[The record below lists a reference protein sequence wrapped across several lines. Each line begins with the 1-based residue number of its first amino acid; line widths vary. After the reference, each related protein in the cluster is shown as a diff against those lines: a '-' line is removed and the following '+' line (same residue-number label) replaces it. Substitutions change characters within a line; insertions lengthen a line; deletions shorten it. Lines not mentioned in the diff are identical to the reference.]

1 MRPKQERRLEV
12 HCFDIR
18 RVKRFAKLFEHVA
31 DQPSRR
37 PEHQEREQRADDSCE
52 AEQDQ
57 GAPLVAPIDVHDN
70 HDAEDEQRDQS
81 ALLFAL
87 VNDDDESEDD
97 ESNNDDSKVEQRDQQ
112 GAPLVALESC

>member
-1 MRPKQERRLEV
+1 MRPKQKRRLEV

-18 RVKRFAKLFEHVA
+18 RVKRFAKLFELVVV
-31 DQPSRR
+31 QPPRR
-37 PEHQEREQRADDSCE
+37 PEHQEREQRAHDSCE

-57 GAPLVAPIDVHDN
+57 GALLVALIDGLDN
-70 HDAEDEQRDQS
+70 HDAGDEQRDEG

-97 ESNNDDSKVEQRDQQ
+97 ESNNDDGEVEQS
-112 GAPLVALESC
+112 APLVVLESC

>member
-1 MRPKQERRLEV
+1 MRPKQKRRLEV

-31 DQPSRR
+31 DQPPRR

-57 GAPLVAPIDVHDN
+57 GDLRVAPIDVHDN
-70 HDAEDEQRDQS
+70 HDAEDEQKDQG

-87 VNDDDESEDD
+87 VNDDDDSEDD
-97 ESNNDDSKVEQRDQQ
+97 ENNDDDCEVEQRDQ

>member
-1 MRPKQERRLEV
+1 MRPKQKRRLEV
-12 HCFDIR
+12 HCFDIC

-31 DQPSRR
+31 VQPPRR
-37 PEHQEREQRADDSCE
+37 PEHQEREQCADDSCE

-57 GAPLVAPIDVHDN
+57 GDLLVLIDGHDN

-97 ESNNDDSKVEQRDQQ
+97 ESNNDDGEVEQRDQ

>member
-1 MRPKQERRLEV
+1 MRPKQKRRLEV

-18 RVKRFAKLFEHVA
+18 RVKRFAKLFELVVV
-31 DQPSRR
+31 QPPRR

-57 GAPLVAPIDVHDN
+57 GALLVALIDVHDN
-70 HDAEDEQRDQS
+70 HDAEDEQRDQG

-87 VNDDDESEDD
+87 VNDDDDESEDD
-97 ESNNDDSKVEQRDQQ
+97 ESNNDDGAVEQRDQ
-112 GAPLVALESC
+112 GAPLIALEAF

>member
-12 HCFDIR
+12 HCFDIC

-31 DQPSRR
+31 DQPPRR

-57 GAPLVAPIDVHDN
+57 GDLLVALIDGHDN
-70 HDAEDEQRDQS
+70 IDAEDEQRDQGV
-81 ALLFAL
+81 LLFAL

-97 ESNNDDSKVEQRDQQ
+97 ESNNDDGEVEQRY
-112 GAPLVALESC
+112 